1 MSANDDKRIQ
11 SFDSKETYAYVARS
25 GLVCNINEQSYNK
38 NTTMINFRDVTKGN
52 LTEHNLN
59 WALIPYHLY
68 RLLII
73 AGFRS
78 VKASSLFN
86 LFCHQSDID
95 KIYLHAKYLYEAKY
109 KLLIKKCKGAV
120 LKYLLNTRMI

>member
-1 MSANDDKRIQ
+1 MN
-11 SFDSKETYAYVARS
+11 
-25 GLVCNINEQSYNK
+25 
-38 NTTMINFRDVTKGN
+38 NFRDITKGN
-52 LTEHNLN
+52 ITEHNLN
-59 WALIPYHLY
+59 WTLIPDHLY
-68 RLLII
+68 RMLII

-78 VKASSLFN
+78 AKASSLFN

-95 KIYLHAKYLYEAKY
+95 KIYLHAEDLYEAKY